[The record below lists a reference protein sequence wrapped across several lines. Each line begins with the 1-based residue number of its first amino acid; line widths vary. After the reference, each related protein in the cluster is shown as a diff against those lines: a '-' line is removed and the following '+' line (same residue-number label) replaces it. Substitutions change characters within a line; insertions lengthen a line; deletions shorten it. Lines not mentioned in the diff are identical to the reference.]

1 MYSKQWVS
9 SEKYN
14 ESLKHFSIFVLK
26 QNKNVIPHNFI
37 AFYGPDHAV
46 KYLSGA
52 AIIFSA
58 VYIVE
63 SLDKVHWLIF
73 FFFSVKI

>member
-14 ESLKHFSIFVLK
+14 ENLKHFVLK
-26 QNKNVIPHNFI
+26 QNKNVIPRNFI
-37 AFYGPDHAV
+37 AFYRPDLTV

-63 SLDKVHWLIF
+63 SLDKVHWY
-73 FFFSVKI
+73 FFFSVNI